1 MQGDET
7 ASHVVC
13 DCKDCKWRL
22 CGVGMHFMQSV
33 DCDKVPL
40 SKVLHYIQDAGP
52 FDNGN
57 YQ

>member
-1 MQGDET
+1 
-7 ASHVVC
+7 
-13 DCKDCKWRL
+13 
-22 CGVGMHFMQSV
+22 MQSV